1 MTGIAEHE
9 RRSGARSAAAPADVI
24 VLEESDLQERFHA
37 EGWSDGL
44 PVVAPTPD
52 RVDAMLAAARLD
64 PDLVVGIVPQRD
76 RVVTAEKVA
85 VNAVMAGCRPEYFP
99 LVVTA
104 MGAILQPAFNAH
116 TVITSTGGAA
126 LCLVVSGTEADR
138 LGMNAAHNVLGSGN
152 RANATIG
159 RAVRLVARN
168 VLGASSPGLD
178 GSSFG
183 HPGKYSL
190 CIAEAP
196 PPAGWEP
203 LRVELGFSADD
214 STVTVAPTEGPWQ
227 IANHLSPAARDI
239 LLTFAA
245 AIRCPVTFS
254 VGKGGHEVVVLF
266 GPEHAQAVAA
276 EGWTRSDV
284 CEFLVA
290 HTRVTPEELAAAGV
304 HLEVGAQH
312 DMTPDADGRLATL
325 ASPASVYVVTC
336 GGAGAGWSA
345 YLPTWAPSIHARAVT
360 LRIPRPH
367 ERWPCTDVH
376 GRTIDWLVFAPPSA
390 PQPPRRLQHVH
401 DPTRAAFA

>member
-1 MTGIAEHE
+1 MTGIAEPV
-9 RRSGARSAAAPADVI
+9 RSPGTPPAAAASDVI
-24 VLEESDLQERFHA
+24 VIDEADLQERFHA

-44 PVVAPTPD
+44 PVVAPTLE
-52 RVDAMLAAARLD
+52 RVDAMLDAAGLA
-64 PDLVVGIVPQRD
+64 PDTIVGTVPQRD
-76 RVVTAEKVA
+76 RIITAEKVA

-99 LVVTA
+99 VVVTA

-116 TVITSTGGAA
+116 TAVTSTGGAA
-126 LCLVVSGTEADR
+126 LCVVVSGPETER
-138 LGMNAAHNVLGSGN
+138 LAMNARHNVLGSGN

-168 VLGASSPGLD
+168 VLGATSPGLD

-196 PPAGWEP
+196 PPAGWDP
-203 LRVELGFSADD
+203 LRVELGFGVDD
-214 STVTVAPTEGPWQ
+214 SSVTVAPTEGPWQ
-227 IANHLSPAARDI
+227 IANHLAPAARDI

-254 VGKGGHEVVVLF
+254 VGKGGHEVMVLF

-276 EGWTRSDV
+276 EGWSRSDV
-284 CEFLVA
+284 REFLVE

-312 DMTPDADGRLATL
+312 EMTPDSDGRLTTL
-325 ASPASVYVVTC
+325 ASPGAVYIVTC

-367 ERWPCTDVH
+367 EPWPRTDAD
-376 GRTIDWLVFAPPSA
+376 GPTIDWSVFAPPAPPAPPGVPATHSA
-390 PQPPRRLQHVH
+390 SV
-401 DPTRAAFA
+401 